1 MRTIIGYIDI
11 FITMKTQINEELNLI
26 KYLFDYK
33 KGKVIS
39 EQTGSLL
46 TEADGKTKEEYPACV
61 QNLGDIV
68 TGGGVSAI
76 TDKQGNSYYSNNKAT
91 LQPGTPGNTDQLSIK
106 NVDYF
111 CAADGTVK
119 FGKPDPKEL
128 LLINAKKCGWGDDVA
143 AYEASGWKCDTKM
156 DTKSVMSSTATN
168 IQTKLLELGYQL
180 GTTGV
185 DGKGVDGK
193 IGPTT
198 MKAIWEVLKKVK

>member
-1 MRTIIGYIDI
+1 MVIGFIDI

-39 EQTGSLL
+39 EQNGSLL

-61 QNLGDIV
+61 QNLGDVV
-68 TGGGVSAI
+68 TGGGGVSAI
-76 TDKQGNSYYSNNKAT
+76 TDKQGNSYFSNNKAT
-91 LQPGTPGNTDQLSIK
+91 LQPGVPGNTDILNIK

-128 LLINAKKCGWGDDVA
+128 LLINAKKCGWGADVK
-143 AYEASGWKCDTKM
+143 AYEASGWKCDSKM
-156 DTKSVMSSTATN
+156 DVASIVKDTAVN
-168 IQTKLLELGYQL
+168 IQNKLVSLGKDI
-180 GTTGV
+180 GP
-185 DGKGVDGK
+185 KGVDGK
-193 IGPTT
+193 LGAKS
-198 MKAIWEVLKKVK
+198 MLAIWEVLKTVK

>member
-1 MRTIIGYIDI
+1 MVIGYIDI

-39 EQTGSLL
+39 EQNGSLL
-46 TEADGKTKEEYPACV
+46 TEADGKTKEEYPTCV

-91 LQPGTPGNTDQLSIK
+91 LQPGVPGNLDMLNIK

-111 CAADGTVK
+111 CAADGTLK
-119 FGKPDPKEL
+119 FGKPDSKEL
-128 LLINAKKCGWGDDVA
+128 LLVNAKKCGWGTDVK
-143 AYEASGWKCDTKM
+143 AYEASGWKCDSKM
-156 DTKSVMSSTATN
+156 DVASIVKDTAVN
-168 IQTKLLELGYQL
+168 IQNKLVSLGKDI
-180 GTTGV
+180 GP
-185 DGKGVDGK
+185 KGVDGK
-193 IGPTT
+193 LGAKS
-198 MKAIWEVLKKVK
+198 MLAIWEVLKNVKK

>member
-1 MRTIIGYIDI
+1 MRMVIGYIDI

-39 EQTGSLL
+39 EQNGSLL
-46 TEADGKTKEEYPACV
+46 TEADGKTKEEYPTCV

-91 LQPGTPGNTDQLSIK
+91 LQPGVPGNLDMLNIK

-111 CAADGTVK
+111 CAADGTLK
-119 FGKPDPKEL
+119 FGKPDSKEL
-128 LLINAKKCGWGDDVA
+128 LLVNAKKCGWGTDVK
-143 AYEASGWKCDTKM
+143 AYEASGWKCDSKM
-156 DTKSVMSSTATN
+156 DVASIVKDTAVN
-168 IQTKLLELGYQL
+168 IQNKLVSLGKDI
-180 GTTGV
+180 GP
-185 DGKGVDGK
+185 KGVDGK
-193 IGPTT
+193 LGAKS
-198 MKAIWEVLKKVK
+198 MLAIWEVLKNVKK

>member
-1 MRTIIGYIDI
+1 MRMVIGFIDI

-39 EQTGSLL
+39 EQNGSLL

-61 QNLGDIV
+61 QNLGDVV
-68 TGGGVSAI
+68 TGGGGVSAI
-76 TDKQGNSYYSNNKAT
+76 TDKQGNSYFSNNKAT
-91 LQPGTPGNTDQLSIK
+91 LQPGVPGNTDILNIK

-128 LLINAKKCGWGDDVA
+128 LLINAKKCGWGADVK
-143 AYEASGWKCDTKM
+143 AYEASGWKCDSKM
-156 DTKSVMSSTATN
+156 DVASIVKDTAVN
-168 IQTKLLELGYQL
+168 IQNKLVSLGKDI
-180 GTTGV
+180 GP
-185 DGKGVDGK
+185 KGVDGK
-193 IGPTT
+193 LGAKS
-198 MKAIWEVLKKVK
+198 MLAIWEVLKTVK

>member
-1 MRTIIGYIDI
+1 
-11 FITMKTQINEELNLI
+11 MKTQINEELNLI

-39 EQTGSLL
+39 EQNGSLL

-111 CAADGTVK
+111 SLIFVCSPCRTLKGAAGVCVCERV
-119 FGKPDPKEL
+119 GGVAGAVRPVL
-128 LLINAKKCGWGDDVA
+128 LVCCV
-143 AYEASGWKCDTKM
+143 
-156 DTKSVMSSTATN
+156 
-168 IQTKLLELGYQL
+168 
-180 GTTGV
+180 
-185 DGKGVDGK
+185 
-193 IGPTT
+193 
-198 MKAIWEVLKKVK
+198 